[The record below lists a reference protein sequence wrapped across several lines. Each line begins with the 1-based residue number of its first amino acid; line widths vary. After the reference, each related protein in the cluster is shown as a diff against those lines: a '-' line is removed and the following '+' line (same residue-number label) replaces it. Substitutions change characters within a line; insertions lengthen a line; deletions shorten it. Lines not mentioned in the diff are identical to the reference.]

1 MIQPIHFWNIP
12 KGIESKVVQRCLYIY
27 VHKNIFRNDQEAEAA
42 RMSIHK

>member
-27 VHKNIFRNDQEAEAA
+27 VPKNIFRNDQEAEAA